1 MPDGLTSIGNSAFS
15 GCSSLDILSI
25 PDSVTSIGK
34 YAFSGCG
41 SLDIL
46 SIPDSVTS
54 IGEYAFGNCRSLTSL
69 SLSNGLT
76 SIGND
81 TFRGCSA
88 LTSISIGDGL
98 TSIGSYA
105 FSDCYSLTSISIPD
119 SVTSIG
125 SGAFFDCHSLASIS
139 IPNSVTSIGSYAF
152 KCCNG
157 LTSISIPD
165 SVTSIGSYAL
175 GFYSTDEKNP
185 NLRNDKIPDFIIYG
199 KKGSAAEDYA
209 EKYGFP
215 FNGPGQADISNA
227 VVTLEK
233 DSYTYDGKAKTP
245 AVTVKLNGK
254 TLILN
259 TDYTV
264 SYSNNTKAGTA
275 KVTVTG
281 KGNYKGSVTKTFTIT
296 NNSPG
301 NNGNSDDNGSSD
313 GNGSTGTGNSKQPI
327 TCKKKTYNVAYGTKP
342 FKLNVTSNGSLAY
355 QSSNSKIASV
365 GRTNG
370 KVTIKN
376 TGIAYITAK
385 TKTNSVKITIKVY
398 PKKPAVKSLAAGRNK
413 KLTVKWNKDKKVTG
427 YQIQVSA
434 AKNFKKIA
442 KKQNAAKNSC
452 TFKNLKAGK
461 KYYVRLRSYKKSGKA
476 TLYSAWS
483 KAKLSGK
490 IKR

>member
-1 MPDGLTSIGNSAFS
+1 MSYSLGLTSIT
-15 GCSSLDILSI
+15 I
-25 PDSVTSIGK
+25 PKSVTSIG
-34 YAFSGCG
+34 
-41 SLDIL
+41 
-46 SIPDSVTS
+46 TR
-54 IGEYAFGNCRSLTSL
+54 AFGFSYWE
-69 SLSNGLT
+69 
-76 SIGND
+76 
-81 TFRGCSA
+81 
-88 LTSISIGDGL
+88 GDFDIEL
-98 TSIGSYA
+98 
-105 FSDCYSLTSISIPD
+105 D
-119 SVTSIG
+119 SG
-125 SGAFFDCHSLASIS
+125 GKKE
-139 IPNSVTSIGSYAF
+139 N
-152 KCCNG
+152 
-157 LTSISIPD
+157 
-165 SVTSIGSYAL
+165 
-175 GFYSTDEKNP
+175 
-185 NLRNDKIPDFIIYG
+185 FIIYG
-199 KKGSAAEDYA
+199 ESGSKAEDYA
-209 EKYGFP
+209 NEYGFP
-215 FNGPGQADISNA
+215 FNGPGTSQADISNA